1 MMFIIFSRSDMK
13 GFKMFKFIWSIL
25 CVLLFL
31 SASSCFAAYMDK
43 SYGGSGLCSKTD
55 YSSTYCKQRLGGV
68 VAGFIAAVLYIVDAV
83 LHRPEK

>member
-1 MMFIIFSRSDMK
+1 
-13 GFKMFKFIWSIL
+13 
-25 CVLLFL
+25 
-31 SASSCFAAYMDK
+31 MDK